1 MTTPESSSQSLESTA
16 AELASALVQPS
27 EADVALGSDLA
38 ARIIADGEA
47 VLRAQRI
54 ADAPGS
60 GDAQSGSVIAVA
72 SGAAPARVQAS
83 RWRERSAWML
93 AVAASIAW
101 LLLPSPIAPIRDEGA
116 PAALVALRDS
126 LAGDSASV
134 QVAWA
139 PSTDP
144 AGRNASGDVVWHAAS
159 QRGVMRFRGLAPN
172 DKRIAQY
179 QLWIVDANRDA
190 RYPVDGGV
198 FDVNESGEVLV
209 AIDAR
214 LPVGRATLFAV
225 TLEAPGGVVV
235 STRERLVLAAPAD

>member
-54 ADAPGS
+54 AGAA
-60 GDAQSGSVIAVA
+60 GDASSGSVIAVA
-72 SGAAPARVQAS
+72 SGIAPARAQTT

-101 LLLPSPIAPIRDEGA
+101 LLLPSPMAPIRDEAA

-134 QVAWA
+134 QLAWA

-172 DKRIAQY
+172 DKRTAQY
-179 QLWIVDANRDA
+179 QLWIVDGNRDA